1 MPVRSNGW
9 LLAGMG
15 TVLVL
20 CVGGPGCQTQQ
31 VVPAGPSLSA
41 PVAIGD
47 APAAGAVA
55 TATPS
60 TPAVIAA
67 SSAPKPRLSF
77 FRRTPQPAVEI
88 AAPVA
93 QQADRGGDTAQGMAV
108 IASSWRTID
117 RDTVAPSPPAD
128 GTASAAPAAAASLQ
142 QTGTATTEAKPADT
156 LWHPVVLATTGANSP
171 QEPAPTT
178 LPAIEPLPAARL
190 VPQPVQPTPQPVQA
204 APQQQV
210 IARAHYHYPSMIHDA
225 PAPPPIPAVPR
236 EFEKQSLPPYVV
248 EPPDILL
255 INASNAITLPTQ
267 PLQGQ
272 HLVRPDGTIN
282 LGIYGSVY
290 VAGLT
295 LDQIQD
301 VVASVLK
308 ARHARRKGEDGKPSE
323 KEMTLDEIK
332 LELQVDVLAY
342 NSKVY
347 YIITDGGGYGEQV
360 YRISATGNE
369 TVLDALSQINGLPAV
384 ASKKRIWVARATPDH
399 SQPMILPVD
408 WCGIVKNGSAATNYQ
423 IFPGDRV
430 YVNSDALIRTD
441 SALGKFL
448 APIERTLGTVLLGS
462 SAVNS
467 IRNGNL
473 NNGSVP

>member
-1 MPVRSNGW
+1 
-9 LLAGMG
+9 
-15 TVLVL
+15 VLGL
-20 CVGGPGCQTQQ
+20 CVSGIGCQSRQLNPLALEPAMPA
-31 VVPAGPSLSA
+31 VVAEAPTPVVVASA
-41 PVAIGD
+41 ASKPE
-47 APAAGAVA
+47 
-55 TATPS
+55 
-60 TPAVIAA
+60 VIAA
-67 SSAPKPRLSF
+67 SPAPKPRFSF
-77 FRRTPQPAVEI
+77 FRRSRPAVEMQ
-88 AAPVA
+88 APVVQTVDGRTDA
-93 QQADRGGDTAQGMAV
+93 AQGMAV
-108 IASSWRTID
+108 IASSWRGMD
-117 RDTVAPSPPAD
+117 RDNSAQNPPAGAAAVAPVAE
-128 GTASAAPAAAASLQ
+128 ANVQ
-142 QTGTATTEAKPADT
+142 QTAGGATDARTTDT
-156 LWHPVVLATTGANSP
+156 PWHAVVLTGSGSTAQNDKQSAP
-171 QEPAPTT
+171 GVEPLPTS
-178 LPAIEPLPAARL
+178 ESLPAARL
-190 VPQPVQPTPQPVQA
+190 VPQPVAARLVPQPV
-204 APQQQV
+204 APQAVQMSPPQV
-210 IARAHYHYPSMIHDA
+210 IARAHYHYPSTVHDA
-225 PAPPPIPAVPR
+225 AATPPIPAVPR

-267 PLQGQ
+267 PLIGQ

-301 VVASVLK
+301 AVASVLK
-308 ARHARRKGEDGKPSE
+308 ARHARRKGEDGRPAE
-323 KEMTLDEIK
+323 KEMTLEEIK
-332 LELQVDVLAY
+332 LELQVDVIAY

-384 ASKKRIWVARATPDH
+384 ASKKRVWVARATPDH
-399 SQPMILPVD
+399 SPPMILPVD

-448 APIERTLGTVLLGS
+448 APVERVLGTVLLGS
-462 SAVNS
+462 STVNS
-467 IRNGNL
+467 IRNGNT
-473 NNGSVP
+473 NSGNGGL

>member
-1 MPVRSNGW
+1 MQTPVI
-9 LLAGMG
+9 
-15 TVLVL
+15 
-20 CVGGPGCQTQQ
+20 QQ
-31 VVPAGPSLSA
+31 ANA
-41 PVAIGD
+41 RTD
-47 APAAGAVA
+47 
-55 TATPS
+55 
-60 TPAVIAA
+60 AA
-67 SSAPKPRLSF
+67 S
-77 FRRTPQPAVEI
+77 
-88 AAPVA
+88 
-93 QQADRGGDTAQGMAV
+93 QGMSV
-108 IASSWRTID
+108 IASSWRGME
-117 RDTVAPSPPAD
+117 RDNPGQGPVVEPHGDSTPVAAVNVLAPVDTRAETNTVAS
-128 GTASAAPAAAASLQ
+128 SVQ
-142 QTGTATTEAKPADT
+142 QTSAGAVDAARSNETP
-156 LWHPVVLATTGANSP
+156 WHAVVLTTNGSST
-171 QEPAPTT
+171 QSDKQPAPGVEP
-178 LPAIEPLPAARL
+178 LPSAESLPAARL
-190 VPQPVQPTPQPVQA
+190 VPQPVQTGPPQPIV
-204 APQQQV
+204 
-210 IARAHYHYPSMIHDA
+210 RANYHYPSHVHDA
-225 PAPPPIPAVPR
+225 AATPPIPAVPR

-267 PLQGQ
+267 PLIGQ

-282 LGIYGSVY
+282 LGIYGSIY

-308 ARHARRKGEDGKPSE
+308 ARHARRKGEDGKPAE
-323 KEMTLDEIK
+323 REMTIEEIK

-399 SQPMILPVD
+399 SPPMILPVD

-462 SAVNS
+462 STVNS
-467 IRNGNL
+467 IRNGN
-473 NNGSVP
+473 NNTGNGVP

>member
-1 MPVRSNGW
+1 MPVRSKGW
-9 LLAGMG
+9 LLAGTG
-15 TVLVL
+15 AVLGL
-20 CVGGPGCQTQQ
+20 CVSGIGCQSRQLNPLAVEPAMPA
-31 VVPAGPSLSA
+31 VVAEAPTPVVVASA
-41 PVAIGD
+41 
-47 APAAGAVA
+47 AAK
-55 TATPS
+55 PE
-60 TPAVIAA
+60 VIAA
-67 SSAPKPRLSF
+67 SPAPKPRFSF
-77 FRRTPQPAVEI
+77 FRRSRPAVEMQ
-88 AAPVA
+88 APVVQTVDSRTDA
-93 QQADRGGDTAQGMAV
+93 VQGMAV
-108 IASSWRTID
+108 IASSWRGMD
-117 RDTVAPSPPAD
+117 RDNAVQNPIA
-128 GTASAAPAAAASLQ
+128 GAAAAVTPAAEANVQ
-142 QTGTATTEAKPADT
+142 QTGGGATDT
-156 LWHPVVLATTGANSP
+156 RPTDTPWHAVVLTAGGSTAQNEKQSAPGV
-171 QEPAPTT
+171 EPLPTS
-178 LPAIEPLPAARL
+178 ESLPAARL
-190 VPQPVQPTPQPVQA
+190 VPQPVAPAVQTSPPQL
-204 APQQQV
+204 
-210 IARAHYHYPSMIHDA
+210 IARAHYHYPSTVHDA
-225 PAPPPIPAVPR
+225 AATPPVPAVPR

-267 PLQGQ
+267 PLIGQ

-308 ARHARRKGEDGKPSE
+308 ARHARRKGEDGRPAE
-323 KEMTLDEIK
+323 KEMTLEEIK

-384 ASKKRIWVARATPDH
+384 ASKKRVWVARATPDH
-399 SQPMILPVD
+399 SPPLILPVD

-448 APIERTLGTVLLGS
+448 APVERVLGTVLLGS
-462 SAVNS
+462 STVNS
-467 IRNGNL
+467 IRNGST
-473 NNGSVP
+473 NGSGTGGF